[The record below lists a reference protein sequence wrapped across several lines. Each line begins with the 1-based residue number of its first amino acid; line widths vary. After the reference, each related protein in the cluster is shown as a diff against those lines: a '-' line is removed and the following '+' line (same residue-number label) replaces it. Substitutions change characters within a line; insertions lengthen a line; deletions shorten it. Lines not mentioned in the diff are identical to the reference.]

1 MNNLKSRFNA
11 VNKTAGFSCLTGLTE
26 TTFLSKFNY
35 TAAPVRLYLF
45 ILICISMLAVYF
57 VPQGI
62 SSINNIFMFA
72 APACAQEVSSV
83 LDSLKKNRVAP
94 GSDGTINVSED
105 SYLNVRTGPG
115 TNFEIIGRLNKNAG
129 VKIIEENLGWYKIN
143 YNGSP
148 AWINGYYVSG
158 VQTNDMM
165 PVPVY
170 GTVSLPDAESVS
182 LRVGAGINNP
192 AVSSLSNGARFKVI
206 DKQDGWYKIEVAGH
220 DRPLWIN
227 GSFVKLVD
235 TIEDP
240 AAVDNQSA
248 YVDVDS
254 TLNLRS
260 GPSTSNPIM
269 QELADRTQLTIIG
282 IEGDWYKV
290 KLSNGTVGYCHSS
303 YIKKGTPS
311 AVSETDGP
319 GVADAVSG
327 DKNILETMQLPSDPS
342 GVTPEIASQIMA
354 GLGYGRFEGFDK
366 ALKTFQSAS
375 IGSWNAGETYTKG
388 VLDDNTKKKLLQ
400 QAKMFKEALAKYPAG
415 SVSKS
420 SSQFNQWVSNS
431 AASMKNM
438 PSGLVDNSGNTISK
452 EALVQGI
459 LLQESGKYHWRDRK
473 IIISSAGAV
482 GFMQIMPFHIDGAG
496 NIYDPEVNLAFGVKY
511 IDEQLGRSDW
521 KTAGDDASSMLA
533 KSLAAYN
540 GGPGRAALKNMSW
553 DEIVKT
559 NAIPSESIHYA
570 INIRK
575 KLNVRISAAEEAW
588 IASR

>member
-1 MNNLKSRFNA
+1 MNNLKRGFNKI
-11 VNKTAGFSCLTGLTE
+11 NKINGFYFSTASA
-26 TTFLSKFNY
+26 FLSKLSCY
-35 TAAPVRLYLF
+35 ARPPRLYTLMAIYFLAFAVSFTARSISQNTNISLF
-45 ILICISMLAVYF
+45 T
-57 VPQGI
+57 
-62 SSINNIFMFA
+62 
-72 APACAQEVSSV
+72 APAFAQQVSNV
-83 LDSLKKNRVAP
+83 FDSLRKDRVAA
-94 GSDGTINVSED
+94 GAKGAINVSED

-115 TNFEIIGRLNKNAG
+115 TNFEIIGRLHKNDS
-129 VKIIEENLGWYKIN
+129 VTILEENLGWYKIN

-165 PVPVY
+165 PLPVY
-170 GTVSLPDAESVS
+170 GAVSIPDAESVS
-182 LRVGAGINNP
+182 LRVGAGIHNT
-192 AVSSLSNGARFKVI
+192 AVSSLSNGARFKVL
-206 DKQDGWYKIEVAGH
+206 DKQDGWYKIEVSGH

-227 GSFVKLVD
+227 GSFVKLID

-240 AAVDNQSA
+240 ASVDNQPA
-248 YVDVDS
+248 YVDVGT

-260 GPSTSNPIM
+260 GPSTLNPIM
-269 QELADRTQLTIIG
+269 QELADRTKLTIIG
-282 IEGDWYKV
+282 VEGDWYKV
-290 KLSNGTVGYCHSS
+290 KLSNGTIGYCHSS
-303 YIKKGTPS
+303 YIKKGDPP
-311 AVSETDGP
+311 AVSETSGP
-319 GVADAVSG
+319 GVADAVCG

-354 GLGYGRFEGFDK
+354 GLGYGRFDGFDK

-375 IGSWNAGETYTKG
+375 IGSWNAGKTYTKG
-388 VLDDNTKKKLLQ
+388 VLDDTTKKKLLQ

-415 SVSKS
+415 SVSKN

-431 AASMKNM
+431 AATMKNM
-438 PSGLVDNSGNTISK
+438 PSGLVDNSGNPISK
-452 EALVQGI
+452 EALVHGI

-473 IIISSAGAV
+473 IIVSSAGAV

-511 IDEQLGRSDW
+511 IDAQLGRSDW

-553 DEIVKT
+553 DEIVKS
-559 NAIPSESIHYA
+559 NAIPRESIHYA

-588 IASR
+588 LASR